1 MENTPKGLRKHIGI
15 YGKVNA
21 GKSSIMNRLIGQ
33 DVSLVSEVKGTTTD
47 PVSKAMELIGL
58 GPVVFIDTAG
68 IDDYSELGELR
79 IEKSLKT
86 MEKIDFG
93 IFIMAAD
100 EIDFDD
106 LNLFKNRMK
115 IRKTPY
121 VIIVNKIDLLSPNR
135 FKEIKEKP
143 LLKDALFLSTKDDD
157 SISKLKSY
165 LIREL
170 QDEGNTTLIGDL
182 VPYNGK
188 VILVIPMDSE
198 APKGRLILPQVQLIR
213 DCLDHG
219 IKSYIVRDSELK
231 SSLDDIKDVD
241 LVITDSQIFKQV
253 EKIIPKDMKLTSF
266 SILMARQKGDIHQLI
281 HGVKALGN
289 LKNIENPKVLIMES
303 CTHNSSHEDIGK
315 VKIPNLLKKYIEK
328 DIDFTFKMGEDFPKE
343 IENYDLVIHC
353 GSCMFN
359 RKAMLRRIDLCTEN
373 GVSITNY
380 GIVLAY
386 LAGILD
392 RSTEFLTEDLI

>member
-1 MENTPKGLRKHIGI
+1 MENTPKGLRKYIGL

-21 GKSSIMNRLIGQ
+21 GKSSIMNSLVNQ
-33 DVSLVSEVKGTTTD
+33 EVSLVSEVKGTTTD

-68 IDDYSELGELR
+68 IDDDSQLGEMR
-79 IEKSLKT
+79 MAKSLIT
-86 MEKIDFG
+86 MDKIDFG
-93 IFIMAAD
+93 IFIMASD
-100 EIDFDD
+100 EID
-106 LNLFKNRMK
+106 LESLKYFKNKMK

-121 VIIVNKIDLLSPNR
+121 LVLINKIDLLSVDRLNELR
-135 FKEIKEKP
+135 EEI
-143 LLKDALFLSTKDDD
+143 LLKDALFISIKDENST
-157 SISKLKSY
+157 SKLKSY

-170 QDEGNTTLIGDL
+170 KDDENNTLIGDL

-253 EKIIPKDMKLTSF
+253 ENIIPKDMKLTSF
-266 SILMARQKGDIHQLI
+266 SILMARQKGDISKLI
-281 HGVKALGN
+281 HGVKTLEK
-289 LKNIENPKVLIMES
+289 LKDIENPKILIMES
-303 CTHNSSHEDIGK
+303 CSHNTSHEDIGK
-315 VKIPNLLKKYIEK
+315 VKIPNLLNKHLQKEVE
-328 DIDFTFKMGEDFPKE
+328 FTFKMGEDFP
-343 IENYDLVIHC
+343 IELQNYDLVIHC

-359 RKAMLRRIDLCTEN
+359 RKAMLRRIDLCEEN

-380 GIVLAY
+380 GIILAY

-392 RSTEFLTEDLI
+392 RSTEFLTANVE